1 MEFLKQSDEV
11 LSVGEFSRRF
21 KMLVKT
27 CVPELWLR
35 GEISNLKTYSSG
47 HTYFTLKDEEGSIS
61 AVLFKGYSR
70 AVSFQLREGMKVF
83 LYGEIAVYEVRGC
96 YQMVV
101 KAALPDGTG
110 DLARRFEELKKRLS
124 AEGLFDSERKKP
136 IPRLPG
142 KIAVVTSP
150 IGAAIRDFCKVL
162 KRRGWRGKVY
172 ILPAKVQGIGSAAE
186 IAERVKAA
194 QDYVFGDGS
203 GFDLL
208 VVMRGGGSLED
219 LWSFNEE
226 IVARAVAE
234 SRIPTISAVGHEI
247 DFTLADFAADLRAE
261 TPSAAAE
268 YISSSFLEFLA
279 DVENFAEAAN
289 RIVSYR
295 MQSFKDTLESAQE
308 RLRLNSPRAR
318 VNTLAMRMDEIS
330 LRADTALSGRIFYLK
345 AGVHSLEMRLEK
357 VSPARRIELM
367 RQHVE
372 NCAKRLDIL
381 GVENTLRRGFALVA
395 DSRGKVITSSSIA
408 AGEDII
414 KVRFSDGEISASP
427 NGKMG

>member
-1 MEFLKQSDEV
+1 M
-11 LSVGEFSRRF
+11 
-21 KMLVKT
+21 
-27 CVPELWLR
+27 
-35 GEISNLKTYSSG
+35 
-47 HTYFTLKDEEGSIS
+47 
-61 AVLFKGYSR
+61 
-70 AVSFQLREGMKVF
+70 
-83 LYGEIAVYEVRGC
+83 
-96 YQMVV
+96 
-101 KAALPDGTG
+101 
-110 DLARRFEELKKRLS
+110 
-124 AEGLFDSERKKP
+124 
-136 IPRLPG
+136 
-142 KIAVVTSP
+142 TSP
-150 IGAAIRDFCKVL
+150 TGAAIRDFCRIL

-357 VSPARRIELM
+357 SHQR
-367 RQHVE
+367 
-372 NCAKRLDIL
+372 
-381 GVENTLRRGFALVA
+381 
-395 DSRGKVITSSSIA
+395 A
-408 AGEDII
+408 A
-414 KVRFSDGEISASP
+414 
-427 NGKMG
+427 